1 MNGRY
6 KTLLDELAVLEPG
19 RKLNDEQLEAVFSD
33 DSTVVSAGAGS
44 GKTTVLSLRFLRLL
58 MERKAHSDEI
68 LTLTFTR
75 KAALEMSQRINDLV
89 FRSAAVSE
97 EDRRLMSQAQ
107 ISTLDSF
114 TSLIVRSDSAHYG
127 IARDFSQ
134 DAGQSG
140 RRDRLVAITERFLA
154 DKSCGGLHRALA
166 GCYSPDTLAD
176 EFTAAV
182 DRAVVITGSYDAH
195 QTADWLKGELSDRFS
210 QLKTELHSLLSSLA
224 GAKAEENRALA
235 LQYIE
240 NLERNECL
248 VCPSSPFNK
257 RKAADEDKEA
267 IDAFRQLW
275 EEYNSLQG
283 FLFSGSSSLLQQ
295 AVQKI
300 ASLLIEEKR
309 RTSMLSF
316 SDTMALALDI
326 LKRNTG
332 LRQYFKTRY
341 KYIMIDEF
349 QDNNSLQRDLLFLL
363 AERNDLCIEGRIP
376 ETDEL
381 EKGKLFFVGDE
392 KQSIYLFRGADV
404 SVFRSLQDDISS
416 SGGRSLRLSTNYRS
430 CRCLIDHFNTVFRSV
445 FASSEKDYE
454 ARFEETRAGRAGD
467 EGGSV
472 SLLAIDRELAASRY
486 PDLTPAEAEA
496 ENVALLVE
504 RMLTGDEFLV
514 RGRRP
519 QETDIAILFARSGN
533 QVSYELALKR
543 RGISYQVGINK
554 SLMQQAVS
562 GDFYSLLQSI
572 VYPDDRIA
580 LAASLRGPFARL
592 SDRTADQILSS
603 GPESLD
609 GKDRERYQC
618 FSAFR
623 DRVAEMV
630 FAVPV
635 AQVLSYMYYEGGY
648 FALLSSRED
657 YLGFEEHFE
666 YLLSYAES
674 YEKNGGLT
682 SFLSFLRSNLGSQDR
697 IDETRVL
704 HEKKQ
709 GVQIMTVHAAKGLE
723 FPIVIVASSASRPA
737 ADRKNYVF
745 SYKGRLIAADDGA
758 LYRVLDRDRQARQE
772 AESMRTLYVA
782 LTRAECHLVVSGTVK
797 LTAKGGLDG
806 NTAKSFA
813 RYLDAV
819 GYDPAAG
826 VCRNAKVKVI
836 APALSFARERKG
848 RGGSLESLER
858 LAASYEEKSFVSRPL
873 TAKPSSMEDEP
884 CGDLVRLAC
893 LPSDSLHSD
902 DESSDFG
909 TAVHS
914 YLEYS
919 LTGRDP
925 EEIFSSSFF
934 SGPEGR
940 QMKEDVRKLAGNFLS
955 SRFFSQHKD
964 RPRWCEYRFFSYSE
978 EADCVWEGV
987 TDLLIDAGDR
997 MLVVDYKTDRTCFE
1011 GKHRQQLVTYIRAV
1025 EKLFSKPCTGAVFYL
1040 RKNEIEPF
1048 WDRDGKVCP
1057 S

>member
-1 MNGRY
+1 M
-6 KTLLDELAVLEPG
+6 
-19 RKLNDEQLEAVFSD
+19 
-33 DSTVVSAGAGS
+33 
-44 GKTTVLSLRFLRLL
+44 
-58 MERKAHSDEI
+58 
-68 LTLTFTR
+68 
-75 KAALEMSQRINDLV
+75 
-89 FRSAAVSE
+89 
-97 EDRRLMSQAQ
+97 
-107 ISTLDSF
+107 
-114 TSLIVRSDSAHYG
+114 
-127 IARDFSQ
+127 
-134 DAGQSG
+134 
-140 RRDRLVAITERFLA
+140 
-154 DKSCGGLHRALA
+154 
-166 GCYSPDTLAD
+166 
-176 EFTAAV
+176 
-182 DRAVVITGSYDAH
+182 
-195 QTADWLKGELSDRFS
+195 
-210 QLKTELHSLLSSLA
+210 
-224 GAKAEENRALA
+224 
-235 LQYIE
+235 
-240 NLERNECL
+240 
-248 VCPSSPFNK
+248 
-257 RKAADEDKEA
+257 
-267 IDAFRQLW
+267 
-275 EEYNSLQG
+275 
-283 FLFSGSSSLLQQ
+283 
-295 AVQKI
+295 
-300 ASLLIEEKR
+300 IEEKR

-592 SDRTADQILSS
+592 SDRAADQILSS

-609 GKDRERYQC
+609 GKDRERYKR

-623 DRVAEMV
+623 DRVAEMI

-758 LYRVLDRDRQARQE
+758 LYKVLDRDRQARQE

-836 APALSFARERKG
+836 APALSFARELTEQAVKG
-848 RGGSLESLER
+848 EKIPMPGRTHTQLAMPSSLGLWFSSYSSELADEVELLLDFYSLIDQCPLGS
-858 LAASYEEKSFVSRPL
+858 AASYGVPLPLDRKYTAGLLGFSRVQKNVLYANNSRGKFEAVLLDICSYMSATACKLAQDLILFTLPELGYFSLPAEL
-873 TAKPSSMEDEP
+873 TTGSSIMPQKKNPDGLE
-884 CGDLVRLAC
+884 LVRSRSALVQAQSTLVKDIIRSLVSGYNRDFQDTKEPLMTGVDTTHQILAIMSRMTGRLVIHEDRLRQGMRSEIYATDKVFEKVREGGTFRDSYKDVGLNLDKVDAEDADEAIAKRTSYGTSGC
-893 LPSDSLHSD
+893 LCLDEDFARISAMEADVRAKREKTDS
-902 DESSDFG
+902 
-909 TAVHS
+909 AVRA
-914 YLEYS
+914 
-919 LTGRDP
+919 LTGQ
-925 EEIFSSSFF
+925 SVNLC
-934 SGPEGR
+934 G
-940 QMKEDVRKLAGNFLS
+940 LS
-955 SRFFSQHKD
+955 
-964 RPRWCEYRFFSYSE
+964 
-978 EADCVWEGV
+978 
-987 TDLLIDAGDR
+987 
-997 MLVVDYKTDRTCFE
+997 
-1011 GKHRQQLVTYIRAV
+1011 
-1025 EKLFSKPCTGAVFYL
+1025 
-1040 RKNEIEPF
+1040 
-1048 WDRDGKVCP
+1048 
-1057 S
+1057 